1 MATMKAIRIHQFGD
15 SSVLRLEFIE
25 IPHPQV
31 GEVLVR
37 IAAASVNPVDYKIR
51 QGEFPPVSE
60 DQLPIT
66 LGRDFSGVVE
76 QVGSGVGSFVKG
88 DRVFGMVGGDASYAE
103 YAVIKVEHLAKIP
116 ENLDFIRAAAVPL
129 AAQTAWQALFDHGH
143 LEAGQ
148 RVLIQGASGGVGH
161 FAVQL
166 AAAKGAMVY
175 ATGSD
180 KSARF
185 ISALGADRVIDYTRE
200 RFEDV
205 CSDIDLVINLVSG
218 EMQQRSWAVLRP
230 GGTLVS
236 TLNEPVRNRPD
247 AYGKNSSFF
256 LVEPSGK
263 QLADI
268 AQLIKGELVNVKVN
282 VTFPLKNAAAAQD
295 YLEKSHIE
303 GKVVLTVDG

>member
-60 DQLPIT
+60 EKLPIT

-76 QVGSGVGSFVKG
+76 QVGSGVGSFAKG

-103 YAVIKVEHLAKIP
+103 YAVIKIEHLAKIP
-116 ENLDFIRAAAVPL
+116 ENLDFIHAAAVPL

-205 CSDIDLVINLVSG
+205 CSDIDLVVNLVSG

-230 GGTLVS
+230 GGILVS
-236 TLNEPVRNRPD
+236 TLSEPARNRPD
-247 AYGKNSSFF
+247 AYGKNSRFF
-256 LVEPSGK
+256 LVEPSGA

-268 AQLIKGELVNVKVN
+268 AQLIKGELVSVKVN
-282 VTFPLKNAAAAQD
+282 VTFPLKSAAAAQD

>member
-1 MATMKAIRIHQFGD
+1 MASMKAIRIHQFGD
-15 SSVLRLEFIE
+15 SSVLRLESIE
-25 IPHPQV
+25 IPYPRV

-51 QGEFPPVSE
+51 QGEFPPVSKE
-60 DQLPIT
+60 MLPIT

-76 QVGSGVGSFVKG
+76 QVGSGVGTFAKG
-88 DRVFGMVGGDASYAE
+88 DRVFGMVGGDASYAD
-103 YAVIKVEHLAKIP
+103 YAVIKAEHLAKIP
-116 ENLDFIRAAAVPL
+116 ANLDFVSAAAVPL

-175 ATGSD
+175 ATGSG
-180 KSARF
+180 KSAHF
-185 ISALGADRVIDYTRE
+185 IGALGADRVIDYTKE

-205 CSDIDLVINLVSG
+205 CSDMDLVINLVSG

-230 GGTLVS
+230 AGTLIS
-236 TLNEPVRNRPD
+236 TLSQPVRNRPD

-256 LVEPSGK
+256 LVEPNGA
-263 QLADI
+263 QLEEI
-268 AQLIKGELVNVKVN
+268 AQLIKGELVSVKVN
-282 VTFPLKNAAAAQD
+282 VTFPLKSAAQAQD

-303 GKVVLTVDG
+303 GKVVLTVEE

>member
-1 MATMKAIRIHQFGD
+1 MATMKAIRIHRFGD
-15 SSVLRLEFIE
+15 SSVLQLESIE

-51 QGEFPPVSE
+51 QGEFPPVTR
-60 DQLPIT
+60 DMLPIT

-88 DRVFGMVGGDASYAE
+88 DRVFGMVGGDASYAD
-103 YAVIKVEHLAKIP
+103 YAVIKADHLAKVP
-116 ENLDFIRAAAVPL
+116 ENLDLIRAAAVPL

-161 FAVQL
+161 FAVQF
-166 AAAKGAMVY
+166 AAARGAMVF
-175 ATGSD
+175 ATGSE
-180 KSARF
+180 KTRQF
-185 ISALGADRVIDYTRE
+185 ITSLGADRVIDYAHE

-205 CSDIDLVINLVSG
+205 CHDMDLVINLVSG
-218 EMQQRSWAVLRP
+218 DMQQRAWAVLRP

-236 TLNEPVRNRPD
+236 TLSPPARDRPD
-247 AYGKNSSFF
+247 AYGKNSRFF
-256 LVEPSGK
+256 LVEPSGR
-263 QLADI
+263 QLEEI
-268 AQLIKGELVNVKVN
+268 AHLMQGELVDVKLS
-282 VTFPLKNAAAAQD
+282 VTFPLKSAAQAQD
-295 YLEKSHIE
+295 YLERSHVE
-303 GKVVLTVDG
+303 GKVVLTVEG

>member
-15 SSVLRLEFIE
+15 SSVLRLEYVE
-25 IPHPQV
+25 IPHPHV

-51 QGEFPPVSE
+51 QGEFAPVDKSM
-60 DQLPIT
+60 LPIT

-88 DRVFGMVGGDASYAE
+88 DRVFGMVGGDASYAD
-103 YAVIKVEHLAKIP
+103 YAVVNAGHLARIP

-129 AAQTAWQALFDHGH
+129 AAQTAWQALFDHGQ

-166 AAAKGAMVY
+166 AAAKGAMVF
-175 ATGSD
+175 ATGSE
-180 KSARF
+180 KSRQF
-185 ISALGADRVIDYTRE
+185 ISTLGADRFIDYTKE

-205 CSDIDLVINLVSG
+205 CSDMDLVINLVSG

-236 TLNEPVRNRPD
+236 TLGQPARDRPD
-247 AYGKNSSFF
+247 AYGKNGLFF
-256 LVEPSGK
+256 LVEPSGT
-263 QLADI
+263 QLEEI
-268 AQLIKGELVNVKVN
+268 AQLIRGELVNVKIN
-282 VTFPLKNAAAAQD
+282 VTFPLKSAAQAQD
-295 YLEKSHIE
+295 YLEKCHVE
-303 GKVVLTVDG
+303 GKVVLAVS